1 MFFFGFQRGWH
12 HPWTSHRQVRKEVE
26 EMTRLGYHGKML
38 MAMFQNRIDATWFTM
53 IQDPYFFYKIH
64 IVLQEASRCFSNGSF
79 WSSDLHSWNTSILE
93 LFPNVHSRMA
103 YSQIHTR
110 ISTWKRWWTLCNKAR
125 LKELKEMSKVDM
137 EILVLDKAGDVSHW
151 LVVGGR
157 VVFWLVVWNINFM
170 TFHSSPSFFGGVGST
185 TNQIIF
191 NHH

>member
-1 MFFFGFQRGWH
+1 MVIFHGYVSLPGGNVFFLFFGFQRGWH

-125 LKELKEMSKVDM
+125 LKELKEMSQSWHGN
-137 EILVLDKAGDVSHW
+137 LGSWQGRGCFPL
-151 LVVGGR
+151 VGGGR
-157 VVFWLVVWNINFM
+157 
-170 TFHSSPSFFGGVGST
+170 
-185 TNQIIF
+185 
-191 NHH
+191 